1 MKKGAVG
8 LFLILAA
15 ALAAG
20 ISAAQWPA
28 LQRQALLTQ
37 QGVVMFPAALT
48 ISDYQFV
55 DQQGNIVTQDTLRGR
70 NLMVFFGYT
79 YCPDICPTTLMDL
92 SRTWKQLPPAVRA
105 QWQVILVSIDPQ
117 RDTPD
122 VMAPYMGYFSKDFMA
137 LTGNTASLPV
147 LAAEL
152 NAIYQRVDRGEGN
165 GYLMDHSAN
174 LAIIDKQG
182 GYRGYI
188 APPHNAA
195 RMVPLIEALTQE

>member
-1 MKKGAVG
+1 MKLGAAG
-8 LFLILAA
+8 LFLILI
-15 ALAAG
+15 LAAIAG
-20 ISAAQWPA
+20 VTTAHWPSARETA
-28 LQRQALLTQ
+28 LQQP
-37 QGVVMFPAALT
+37 GVVIFPQPL
-48 ISDYQFV
+48 SVSPYHFV
-55 DQQGNIVTQDTLRGR
+55 DQHGDTVTGEDLRGR
-70 NLMVFFGYT
+70 NLMMFFGYT

-92 SRTWKQLPPAVRA
+92 SRTWKQLPPALQE
-105 QWQVILVSIDPQ
+105 QWQVVLVSIDPQ

-137 LTGNTASLPV
+137 LTGNPQSLQT

-174 LAIIDKQG
+174 LAIISKHG
-182 GYRGYI
+182 EYRGYI
-188 APPHNAA
+188 EPPHNAA